1 MSTVN
6 APKMAGVSL
15 GGRLDTLLG
24 RVTMYRLV
32 LLVLAAL
39 ATYSLLLNAL
49 GWLTFGIPQMLAH
62 LVLCLG
68 LAYASNRA
76 LAAMFR
82 VKPHSESSL
91 ITGLLLYFL
100 FWPTFVPVDM
110 AGVALACVL
119 ASASKYALAWRGRHI
134 FNPAAAGAF
143 VTGLT
148 GLNIA
153 TWWAATPAMLW
164 LLVPGILLVLYRTR
178 KFLMAALF
186 LVVATA
192 IISAELLQAGLS
204 FGSSLWQALAQRPL
218 LFFVGFMLTEPLTLP
233 PRRWQQLTLAAVV
246 GVIFAVPYNFGFIA
260 NSPELA
266 LLLGNLLAFIVGQRG
281 GVRLRFTGS
290 RSLTPSTTEFAFE
303 PSRPVRF
310 IPGQYMELDLPHAK
324 SDGKGRR
331 RVFSLT
337 STPGSGEVKFG
348 VRTAEPLSAAK
359 KVLVALEPGDEVA
372 ATSVGGDFVLPR
384 DPGRPL
390 LLIAAGIGITPFLAH
405 LASGAGRSRDVVL
418 LLLART
424 ADEIAYV
431 DELHTSGARILAR
444 LADGSVPPSFI
455 TDAGTSMSAATAS
468 GAERSYPPAVA
479 RDVSTQEDGPK
490 AGLPAA
496 RLDAAALKNL
506 VPDIDGRTVFIS
518 GSPASVASLRRAARS
533 AGARRIHV
541 DSFSG
546 Y

>member
-1 MSTVN
+1 MSPVD
-6 APKMAGVSL
+6 APRATAVFTA
-15 GGRLDTLLG
+15 GRLDTLLG
-24 RVTMYRLV
+24 KYTMYRLI

-39 ATYSLLLNAL
+39 AAYSLLLNAL
-49 GWLTFGIPQMLAH
+49 GWLTFGIPQMLVH

-68 LAYASNRA
+68 LTYVSNRG
-76 LAAMFR
+76 LAALFHVR
-82 VKPHSESSL
+82 PHSESSL

-100 FWPTFVPVDM
+100 FWPTFMPLDM

-164 LLVPGILLVLYRTR
+164 LLVPGVLLVLYRTR
-178 KFLMAALF
+178 KLPMAAVF
-186 LVVATA
+186 LVVATS
-192 IISAELLQAGLS
+192 IVSAELLQAGLTL
-204 FGSSLWQALAQRPL
+204 GSALWQALAQRPL
-218 LFFVGFMLTEPLTLP
+218 LFFVGFMLTEPLTLA
-233 PRRWQQLTLAAVV
+233 PRRWQQLALAALV
-246 GVIFAVPYNFGFIA
+246 GVVFAVPYNLGFIA

-266 LLLGNLLAFIVGQRG
+266 LLVGNLLAFLVGQRG
-281 GVRLRFTGS
+281 GLRLRFAGS
-290 RSLTPSTTEFAFE
+290 RPLTPSTTEFAFE
-303 PSRPVRF
+303 PSRHVRF
-310 IPGQYMELDLPHAK
+310 VPGQYMELDLPHAK

-337 STPGSGEVKFG
+337 SAPGSETVKFG

-359 KVLVALEPGDEVA
+359 KVLLDLKPGDEVA

-384 DPGRPL
+384 DPRTPI
-390 LLIAAGIGITPFLAH
+390 LLIAAGIGITPYLAH
-405 LASGAGRSRDVVL
+405 LASGAAQDRDVVL
-418 LLLART
+418 LLLARNS
-424 ADEIAYV
+424 AEIAYTA
-431 DELHTSGARILAR
+431 ELQASGARILAR

-455 TDAGTSMSAATAS
+455 TDAGTPESGGAA
-468 GAERSYPPAVA
+468 
-479 RDVSTQEDGPK
+479 
-490 AGLPAA
+490 AGA
-496 RLDAAALKNL
+496 RLDGDSLKAL
-506 VPDIDGRTVFIS
+506 VPDIAGRAVYIS
-518 GSPASVASLRRAARS
+518 GSPASVASLRRAAHK
-533 AGARRIHV
+533 AGSRRVHV